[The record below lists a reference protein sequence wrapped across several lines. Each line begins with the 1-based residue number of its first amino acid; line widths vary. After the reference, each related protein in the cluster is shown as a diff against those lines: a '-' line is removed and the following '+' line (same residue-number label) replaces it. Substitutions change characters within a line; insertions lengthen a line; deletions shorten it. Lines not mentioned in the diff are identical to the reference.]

1 MKFEPSDFPAGP
13 RVVFSG
19 WAGILI
25 PVLVFIFLIH
35 SAPANAGT
43 MVNFCG
49 MVTTGTSEFGSCAVS
64 GGAMA
69 SGTVQQEDGFSDL
82 VLGNINL
89 SDPGPNA
96 VSGTALLAQNNFD
109 FPIFFVGPPGGEF
122 PVGIQQQVKVDA
134 FGVFTTTF
142 PEVSDGTDF
151 VNVSLLLTCTEPDL
165 PCSPFSAEAGFQFP
179 AGSSKYPGSGFQL
192 GRIDNAGPGDLGTL
206 SGLFSS
212 TRRLT
217 GSKFLWGSR
226 SRAKYVPPIW
236 YRFPNLTRDHLDE
249 TSPLTRCLIHARLAR
264 HSALSSFRAT
274 ATSSRPQSLALS
286 TG

>member
-151 VNVSLLLTCTEPDL
+151 VNDSLLLTCTEPDL

-192 GRIDNAGPGDLGTL
+192 GRIDNAGPGDLELSLDYSLQPGDSLDLNFYGGVVPEPSTFLLFGT
-206 SGLFSS
+206 GF
-212 TRRLT
+212 LT
-217 GSKFLWGSR
+217 LLGTILTKQAR
-226 SRAKYVPPIW
+226 SRA
-236 YRFPNLTRDHLDE
+236 
-249 TSPLTRCLIHARLAR
+249 A
-264 HSALSSFRAT
+264 
-274 ATSSRPQSLALS
+274 
-286 TG
+286 